1 MRFFLG
7 GESVPEG
14 KSRPAGRDVVAAVST
29 AGKVASGPF
38 IRFYRTSPLGALAL
52 AVLVVIGLTALF
64 ANQLTPH
71 DPSKINVDLIIAS
84 PSASHLLG
92 NDFIGRD
99 VFSRLIVG
107 TRITL
112 LVAFVSVSMGV
123 GVGFF
128 WGVSTGYIGGRYD
141 LLGQR
146 VLDVLLSFPTIILAL
161 LLMVPLGR
169 GLGTVIIAIAVVTV
183 PGAARLVRSTAL
195 SVKEEVYVDG
205 ARAVGASSLRIILR
219 HVAPQCFA
227 PMMVIATIDLGG
239 AIFAEATLSF
249 LGVGIPPPTP
259 SWGRMLGGGGGPGAF
274 TPPWWLVVSPG
285 LAITITVLCFNLVGD
300 GLRDH
305 LDPRLRGRLG

>member
-1 MRFFLG
+1 MQEIG
-7 GESVPEG
+7 
-14 KSRPAGRDVVAAVST
+14 SRPAGRDIVSSLPT
-29 AGKVASGPF
+29 AGRAAIGPF
-38 IRFYRTSPLGALAL
+38 IRFYRSSPLSALAL
-52 AVLVVIGLTALF
+52 ALVFVIGLIAIF
-64 ANQLTPH
+64 ATQVAPY
-71 DPSKINVDLIIAS
+71 DPLDPNFTRIKAS
-84 PSASHLLG
+84 PSASHIMG

-99 VFSRLIVG
+99 VLSRIIMG
-107 TRITL
+107 TRISL
-112 LVAFVSVSMGV
+112 LVAFVSVTMGV

-128 WGVSTGYIGGRYD
+128 WGVSTGYIGGRFD

-146 VLDVLLSFPTIILAL
+146 VLDVLISFPSIILAL
-161 LLMVPLGR
+161 LLIVPLGR

-183 PGAARLVRSTAL
+183 PGAARLVRSAAL
-195 SVKEEVYVDG
+195 SVKEDVYVDG
-205 ARAVGASSLRIILR
+205 ARAVGASPLRIIIR

-239 AIFAEATLSF
+239 AIFTEATLSF

-259 SWGRMLGGGGGPGAF
+259 SWGRMLGASLQGTF
-274 TPPWWLVVSPG
+274 TPPWWLVIFPG

>member
-1 MRFFLG
+1 ML
-7 GESVPEG
+7 EG
-14 KSRPAGRDVVAAVST
+14 RSRSAGRDVGAAVST
-29 AGKVASGPF
+29 AAKAASGPF

-71 DPSKINVDLIIAS
+71 DPAEINIDLIKAP
-84 PSASHLLG
+84 PSARHLLG

-99 VFSRLIVG
+99 VFSRLIMG
-107 TRITL
+107 TRISL
-112 LVAFVSVSMGV
+112 LVAFVSVTMGV

-146 VLDVLLSFPTIILAL
+146 VLDVLLSFPTIILAML
-161 LLMVPLGR
+161 LVVPLGR
-169 GLGTVIIAIAVVTV
+169 GLGTVILAIAVVTV

-205 ARAVGASSLRIILR
+205 ARAVGASSLRIIVR

-227 PMMVIATIDLGG
+227 PMMVISTIDLGA

-249 LGVGIPPPTP
+249 LGMGIPPPHP
-259 SWGRMLGGGGGPGAF
+259 SWGRMLGASLQGTF

-285 LAITITVLCFNLVGD
+285 IAITITVLCFNLIGD

-305 LDPRLRGRLG
+305 LDPRLRGRLD

>member
-1 MRFFLG
+1 M
-7 GESVPEG
+7 VPV
-14 KSRPAGRDVVAAVST
+14 GRYVVAAVST
-29 AGKVASGPF
+29 AGKVASGSF
-38 IRFYRTSPLGALAL
+38 MRFYRSSPLGALAL
-52 AVLVVIGLTALF
+52 VLLVVIGLTALF
-64 ANQLTPH
+64 AGFISPY
-71 DPSKINVDLIIAS
+71 DPLDTDFTLLKDP

-92 NDFIGRD
+92 TDLIGRD
-99 VFSRLIVG
+99 VLSRIVFG

-128 WGVSTGYIGGRYD
+128 WGVSSGYIGGRYD

-169 GLGTVIIAIAVVTV
+169 GIGTVVIAIAVVTV
-183 PGAARLVRSTAL
+183 PGAARLVRSAAL
-195 SVKEEVYVDG
+195 SVKEEVYVEG
-205 ARAVGASSLRIILR
+205 ARAVGASPLRIILR

-227 PMMVIATIDLGG
+227 PMMVIATIDLGS

-249 LGVGIPPPTP
+249 LGMGIQPPTS
-259 SWGRMLGGGGGPGAF
+259 SWGRSLGASLQGNF
-274 TPPWWLVVSPG
+274 TPSWWLVVFPG

-305 LDPRLRGRLG
+305 LDPRLRGRLN